1 MHSMACLRDREA
13 PSLALCWTAVITSAR
28 RWGRNFSRCN
38 AANLSVLSARK
49 WPSVGTWERRLAAN
63 SQFSQGLGSC
73 RDIFMMD
80 MHVDVHIGK
89 RTQHAT
95 RVIAFDQ
102 AQFGKHL
109 HIFVHALDIAANS
122 SRQFSHR

>member
-1 MHSMACLRDREA
+1 MEHWAGDIQ
-13 PSLALCWTAVITSAR
+13 PSPQMRFVAVAR
-28 RWGRNFSRCN
+28 IPFIDQASKQGIGHR
-38 AANLSVLSARK
+38 
-49 WPSVGTWERRLAAN
+49 PI
-63 SQFSQGLGSC
+63 SQGLGSC
-73 RDIFMMD
+73 RKNFMMD
-80 MHVDVHIGK
+80 MHVDVHISK